1 MEVTIC
7 DIMYTRSKVMSVLFM
22 SAVMVN
28 DSISLSYDGG
38 KEAISIDVKSSS
50 KIDLPMD
57 ASCS

>member
-1 MEVTIC
+1 
-7 DIMYTRSKVMSVLFM
+7 MYTRSKVMSVLFM

-28 DSISLSYDGG
+28 DSMSLSYDGG
-38 KEAISIDVKSSS
+38 KEVISIDVKSSS